1 MTYCV
6 GTYVSRLEEASKK
19 SYQIPPRA
27 PGPIGSLE
35 TKEFILDEVA
45 RGLGLQRNYFCLLAA
60 LLGNYLLTEIDL
72 KDFYASLIPGYEKQ
86 QVSYKNLAIF
96 I

>member
-1 MTYCV
+1 MFL
-6 GTYVSRLEEASKK
+6 SP
-19 SYQIPPRA
+19 Q
-27 PGPIGSLE
+27 GSLE

-72 KDFYASLIPGYEKQ
+72 KDFYASLIPGYDKQ
-86 QVSYKNLAIF
+86 QVRWEMLIIESYQLIKYYSKS
-96 I
+96 

>member
-1 MTYCV
+1 MFL
-6 GTYVSRLEEASKK
+6 SP
-19 SYQIPPRA
+19 Q
-27 PGPIGSLE
+27 GSLE

-72 KDFYASLIPGYEKQ
+72 KDFYASLIPGYDKQ
-86 QVSYKNLAIF
+86 QVRWKMLIIESYQLIKYYSELKVCLIVWSLK
-96 I
+96 

>member
-1 MTYCV
+1 M
-6 GTYVSRLEEASKK
+6 SLLF
-19 SYQIPPRA
+19 Q
-27 PGPIGSLE
+27 GSLE

-72 KDFYASLIPGYEKQ
+72 KDFYASLIPGYDKQ
-86 QVSYKNLAIF
+86 QVSYENLAMSHNLDIQHLGSP
-96 I
+96 